1 MAKILVIDDD
11 DRLRRMIGRAL
22 RRGGHEVAE
31 AEDGVAGLRLFHA
44 DRPDIIVID
53 IVMPGKEGIETIGDL
68 RRESLS
74 LPILAMSGGSAG
86 SEAYLRFAHM
96 LGADV
101 TLAKP
106 FRPEHLLHEIGKLLL
121 RSPLAM

>member
-1 MAKILVIDDD
+1 MAKILVIEDD

-44 DRPDIIVID
+44 DRPDIVVTD
-53 IVMPGKEGIETIGDL
+53 IVMPGKEGIEMIGDL

-74 LPILAMSGGSAG
+74 LPILAMSGGKAG
-86 SEAYLRFAHM
+86 SAYLRFAHM
-96 LGADV
+96 LGADAM
-101 TLAKP
+101 LEKP
-106 FRPEHLLHEIGKLLL
+106 FRPEDLLREVGKLLL
-121 RSPLAM
+121 RSPLAK

>member
-44 DRPDIIVID
+44 DRPDIVVTD
-53 IVMPGKEGIETIGDL
+53 IVMPGKEGIETIADL

-74 LPILAMSGGSAG
+74 LPILAISGGRAG
-86 SEAYLRFAHM
+86 SEAYLKFASQ
-96 LGADV
+96 LGADA

-106 FRPEHLLHEIGKLLL
+106 FRSEDLLHEVDKLLRRL
-121 RSPLAM
+121 PLVT